1 MQARLSSDV
10 MPAMLRMKRAGVPA
24 TTLSAAT
31 SRVTTAPAA
40 TMALSPMVIPGSTM
54 APEPIQ
60 TFRPM
65 TMGQGGSSTA
75 LQAKNRD

>member
-40 TMALSPMVIPGSTM
+40 TMALSPMVMPGSTM

-65 TMGQGGSSTA
+65 TMGAGRQLDRSSGE
-75 LQAKNRD
+75 NRD